1 MIIGLH
7 HAQITV
13 PSGQE
18 DAARE
23 FYCYV
28 LKLQEIPKPKTLKA
42 RGGFWLSVGDHAIH
56 VGIEDGVDRRRTKAH
71 LAYEVTNLSHWR
83 QTIEHY
89 GLIVF
94 DGMPIPGYG
103 RFEFRDP
110 FGNRVELIAK
120 SPDIELA
127 VETL

>member
-18 DAARE
+18 DAARD
-23 FYCYV
+23 FYCNV
-28 LKLQEIPKPKTLKA
+28 LKLREISKPKNLQS
-42 RGGFWLSVGDHAIH
+42 RGGFWLSVGDHAVHI
-56 VGIEDGVDRRRTKAH
+56 GIEDGVDRSCTKAH
-71 LAYEVTNLSHWR
+71 LAYEVTKLSHWR
-83 QTIEHY
+83 QTIENY
-89 GLIVF
+89 GLVVL
-94 DGMPIPGYG
+94 DGIPIPGYE

-120 SPDIELA
+120 SL
-127 VETL
+127 